1 MITGK
6 IVGTVVATNKVE
18 SLISMKFLI
27 VRKMSISGKLTNDYV
42 VAVDAVDAGVGE
54 IVLVATGSSARQT
67 DFTDKRP
74 VDAII
79 MAIVDTFEVDN
90 KIVYQKF

>member
-27 VRKMSISGKLTNDYV
+27 VRRMGISGKLTDDYV

-54 IVLVATGSSARQT
+54 IVLVASGSSARQT

-90 KIVYQKF
+90 KIVYQKD